1 MKIERSKQ
9 AAIDAINEVCNS
21 MSIEESSRIL
31 SLKLMEI
38 GFLHQFE
45 KGDRKVVRD
54 KIKALISEQMG
65 TKI

>member
-1 MKIERSKQ
+1 
-9 AAIDAINEVCNS
+9 

-31 SLKLMEI
+31 SLQLMEI

-65 TKI
+65 TEI

>member
-31 SLKLMEI
+31 SLQLMEI

-54 KIKALISEQMG
+54 KIKALISEQVG
-65 TKI
+65 TEI

>member
-31 SLKLMEI
+31 SLQLMEI

-45 KGDRKVVRD
+45 RGDRKVVRD

-65 TKI
+65 TEI

>member
-31 SLKLMEI
+31 SLQLMEI

-65 TKI
+65 TEI

>member
-9 AAIDAINEVCNS
+9 AAIDAINEVCDELS
-21 MSIEESSRIL
+21 SDQSSRLL
-31 SLKLMEI
+31 SLKLMEV

-54 KIKALISEQMG
+54 KI
-65 TKI
+65 

>member
-9 AAIDAINEVCNS
+9 AAIDAINEVCDEFS
-21 MSIEESSRIL
+21 SDESSRLL
-31 SLKLMEI
+31 SLKLMEV

-45 KGDRKVVRD
+45 KGDRKIVRD

-65 TKI
+65 TEI

>member
-31 SLKLMEI
+31 SLQLMENA
-38 GFLHQFE
+38 FF
-45 KGDRKVVRD
+45 
-54 KIKALISEQMG
+54 IKF
-65 TKI
+65 